1 MLLPRQARVGLG
13 RELFQGLRHLHR
25 IGCAARARP
34 QRLRQP
40 RQLALRAVADVG
52 ERRRR
57 IDPTTVAHDE
67 PQQRLA
73 RMVVALET
81 ENVARHA
88 AVGAVAAPD
97 LLAAGPS
104 DFAERPLAARETGI
118 FLQLV
123 GAIERRNI
131 RGCGQAGADPE
142 AVDRRV
148 RAQHRVDRVLVE
160 AAAREDGHIGEPA
173 LVENSSHLLGQRDQI
188 AAVET
193 HGAHRDARSF

>member
-1 MLLPRQARVGLG
+1 
-13 RELFQGLRHLHR
+13 
-25 IGCAARARP
+25 
-34 QRLRQP
+34 
-40 RQLALRAVADVG
+40 LALRAVADVG

-81 ENVARHA
+81 ENVAGHA
-88 AVGAVAAPD
+88 AVGAVAPPD

-104 DFAERPLAARETGI
+104 DFAERALAARETGI

-142 AVDRRV
+142 AVDRRA
-148 RAQHRVDRVLVE
+148 RAQHRVDCVLVE
-160 AAAREDGHIGEPA
+160 AAARGGGDVACAARTEDTAHA
-173 LVENSSHLLGQRDQI
+173 L
-188 AAVET
+188 
-193 HGAHRDARSF
+193 